1 MVYTH
6 VENCFLK
13 PYLDLDSNFLI
24 WTYDLGYLFSCSYN
38 KASNQSKLTIK
49 HHVTFISF
57 SGNLLHPLSRVELI
71 KHSAITSNCLS
82 RILNVNYGAG
92 KLIKYYSGMVLVE
105 VMFYCSWYIC
115 PAGIKL
121 PINTKLITED
131 RMYIT
136 WTFNAFIYGQ
146 RLTDGLLS
154 AGNLAI
160 MNEML
165 SKPSWE
171 NSV

>member
-1 MVYTH
+1 
-6 VENCFLK
+6 
-13 PYLDLDSNFLI
+13 
-24 WTYDLGYLFSCSYN
+24 
-38 KASNQSKLTIK
+38 
-49 HHVTFISF
+49 
-57 SGNLLHPLSRVELI
+57 
-71 KHSAITSNCLS
+71 
-82 RILNVNYGAG
+82 
-92 KLIKYYSGMVLVE
+92 MVLVE

-154 AGNLAI
+154 PGNLAI

-165 SKPSWE
+165 SKPSWD
-171 NSV
+171 NIV